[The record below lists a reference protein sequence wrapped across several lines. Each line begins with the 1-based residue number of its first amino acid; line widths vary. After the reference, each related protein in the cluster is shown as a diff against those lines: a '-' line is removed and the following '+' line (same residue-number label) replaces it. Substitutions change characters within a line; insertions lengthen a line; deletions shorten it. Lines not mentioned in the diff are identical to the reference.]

1 MRALPMLLLFV
12 TACASAPAP
21 APAAPAREQA
31 SDSSA
36 VASSAPAPAPAPASA
51 SAPTPASAPA
61 PPPGPLPTGGIV
73 LIGEIASPPSFDPKA
88 TLDTL
93 KPQLVACYNQARR
106 SAPALR
112 GKLKLRINVNE
123 VGTVLMVDAEPGG
136 SAADPALVACL
147 GDAIK
152 AAHFPKPA
160 GMATVT
166 APLVFRP

>member
-1 MRALPMLLLFV
+1 MRVLSLMLLFV
-12 TACASAPAP
+12 TACASAPTSV
-21 APAAPAREQA
+21 PAAPAREQA
-31 SDSSA
+31 NDPGA
-36 VASSAPAPAPAPASA
+36 APAPAPEQANDSPAPAPASA
-51 SAPTPASAPA
+51 SAPA
-61 PPPGPLPTGGIV
+61 PPLGPLPTGGTV

-93 KPQLVACYNQARR
+93 KPQLLSCYNQARR

-112 GKLKLRINVNE
+112 GKLKLRININE